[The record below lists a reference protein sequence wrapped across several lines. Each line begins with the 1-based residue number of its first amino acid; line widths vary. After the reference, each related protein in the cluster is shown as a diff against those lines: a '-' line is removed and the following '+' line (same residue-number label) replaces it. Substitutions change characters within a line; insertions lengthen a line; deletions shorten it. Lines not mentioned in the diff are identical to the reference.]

1 MVIRARR
8 APVIKVVEAAPVTA
22 SGSDQDEEMI
32 PEIGSEW
39 IARDGRKMRVDEVI
53 IPVDPDAMPWCK
65 MTVLNP
71 GKRMRRHTEMAVSN
85 FGRGSYIGFL
95 RLLP

>member
-1 MVIRARR
+1 MVRTRR
-8 APVIKVVEAAPVTA
+8 
-22 SGSDQDEEMI
+22 EMI
-32 PEIGSEW
+32 PVIGSEW

-53 IPVDPDAMPWCK
+53 MPVDPDTMPWCK
-65 MTVLNP
+65 MSVLNP

-95 RLLP
+95 RPLP

>member
-1 MVIRARR
+1 
-8 APVIKVVEAAPVTA
+8 
-22 SGSDQDEEMI
+22 MI
-32 PEIGSEW
+32 PVIGSEW

-53 IPVDPDAMPWCK
+53 MPVDPDAMPWCK
-65 MTVLNP
+65 MSVLNP

-95 RLLP
+95 RPLP